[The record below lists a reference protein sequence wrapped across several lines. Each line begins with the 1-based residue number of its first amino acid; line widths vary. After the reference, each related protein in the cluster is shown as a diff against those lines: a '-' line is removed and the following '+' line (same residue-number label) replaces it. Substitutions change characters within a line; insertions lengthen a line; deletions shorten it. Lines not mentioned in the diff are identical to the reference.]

1 MAERPGGACVQLDP
15 QPPET
20 PGGPLR
26 PLAREEAAKAPPSRV
41 WAERGAEW
49 ARGCGRG
56 GQAGRGGACPPAP
69 TPTAFPPAWFLWGP
83 QCVLPLP
90 VPRGPTPSPAPPV
103 AGLLGSPWGLVGRCP
118 QKPAPCRNGRER
130 AAPWQEER
138 VQEGIL
144 FVYSQSTV
152 CEKIMEL
159 LGQNEVDHRQRKL
172 VILSQDRFYKVLTA
186 EQKAKALKGQYN
198 FDHPGAEQD
207 PEGSRGGQ
215 AKGSGL
221 QGRMGMQR
229 GPSASM
235 EFAWP
240 PGPRAAPQ
248 AFPASLVG
256 ASREVP
262 SRWRGPPLGSRRNP
276 CTLPAVWGPLCT
288 AFCISPPALGPK
300 SLRGQQ
306 GKQWVNQRADS
317 GLIWSGQGTGGN
329 GVDR

>member
-1 MAERPGGACVQLDP
+1 M
-15 QPPET
+15 
-20 PGGPLR
+20 
-26 PLAREEAAKAPPSRV
+26 
-41 WAERGAEW
+41 
-49 ARGCGRG
+49 
-56 GQAGRGGACPPAP
+56 
-69 TPTAFPPAWFLWGP
+69 
-83 QCVLPLP
+83 LPLP

-103 AGLLGSPWGLVGRCP
+103 AGLLGSPWGLAGRCP

-130 AAPWQEER
+130 AAPWREER
-138 VQEGIL
+138 VQAGIL

-198 FDHPGAEQD
+198 FDHPGAARD

-221 QGRMGMQR
+221 QGRTGMQR

-256 ASREVP
+256 AGQEVP
-262 SRWRGPPLGSRRNP
+262 GSRLGGGGEIHAPLQLFGVLCAQRFTFP
-276 CTLPAVWGPLCT
+276 HLPWGQ
-288 AFCISPPALGPK
+288 SP
-300 SLRGQQ
+300 
-306 GKQWVNQRADS
+306 
-317 GLIWSGQGTGGN
+317 
-329 GVDR
+329 